1 MGKRSPRNN
10 SSLADPITCRVSTVA
25 FSAIS
30 SSRIDAVPTCKRK
43 DWGMVNKTRFNP
55 ASGEGFT
62 VVGDIGSYSGIFQ
75 GFVEQN
81 TKLNKSKLCN
91 CTKLFLLLQGKKVT
105 KMLKNTC
112 CDNSIFLV
120 YKSMLY
126 PRTLCNCK
134 VNEQ

>member
-55 ASGEGFT
+55 ASGEGLL

-75 GFVEQN
+75 DKWNKTQN
-81 TKLNKSKLCN
+81 LTKVSFATVQN
-91 CTKLFLLLQGKKVT
+91 
-105 KMLKNTC
+105 
-112 CDNSIFLV
+112 
-120 YKSMLY
+120 YLY
-126 PRTLCNCK
+126 FCK
-134 VNEQ
+134 VRR